1 MHAIV
6 NAMLFISLHFDKK
19 STNFGRTPYVNLAN
33 NEAVSL
39 LADYARPFGCRQ
51 RQKSLYA
58 ATLFIDF
65 VQKLRAKNRKI
76 GFSAALFTEAVQAP
90 EAALLIF

>member
-6 NAMLFISLHFDKK
+6 NAILFIFCIL
-19 STNFGRTPYVNLAN
+19 TINLPNFGRTLYVILAN
-33 NEAVSL
+33 DEAVSL

-51 RQKSLYA
+51 RQKSLWA